1 MIRTLVLL
9 VVMATCLARPV
20 PTLAQAKMIVL
31 GTELSNEAGSFLK
44 HLLPRFTLKTQIRFT
59 LVPPDDPTAEIL
71 LITDDGN
78 GGTDVFMKGPDGA
91 GGTFVLRAQSATDFT
106 RRFTEWLTSDVG
118 LNTIAAYKPEGAQMY
133 FEVGEIVEVIEEI
146 EMEGDAVLGE
156 KLAFQHCGRCHVIND
171 RNKFGGIGS
180 SPSFGAL
187 RTLDDWQAKFSAFWT
202 LNPHPS
208 FTQVEGMTEPFDP
221 QRPPI
226 IAPLELT
233 LEDVEAIAA
242 YAATIPPKDLGAQIS
257 PR

>member
-1 MIRTLVLL
+1 MIRTFVLL
-9 VVMATCLARPV
+9 VVMAASLAQPV
-20 PTLAQAKMIVL
+20 PSVAQSKMIVL
-31 GTELSNEAGSFLK
+31 GTALSNESGTFLK

-59 LVPPDDPTAEIL
+59 LVAPDDPTAEIL
-71 LITDDGN
+71 LITDDGE
-78 GGTDVFMKGPDGA
+78 GGKEVFMQGADGA
-91 GGTFVLRAQSATDFT
+91 GGTFVLRTLNRTDFT
-106 RRFTEWLTSDVG
+106 KRFADWLASDVG
-118 LNTIAAYKPEGAQMY
+118 LNTIAAYKPDGTQMF

-156 KLAFQHCGRCHVIND
+156 KLAFQHCGRCHVITD

-221 QRPPI
+221 QRPPV